1 MNGMRYLKLF
11 LFLFLIVACKNGRT
25 DSVVNTNQRDSLE
38 VITEFGIPVSEFD
51 VREGTIR
58 RGQFFTN
65 LLTDLGA
72 ENADIYALTQAART
86 VFDLKKM
93 RIGNGYKAY
102 YTMDENPKLAYLV
115 YQDTK
120 SSFVT
125 FGVHDSIFVEIHE
138 LNVTVKT
145 RVGEA
150 TINSYL

>member
-86 VFDLKKM
+86 VFDLKK
-93 RIGNGYKAY
+93 
-102 YTMDENPKLAYLV
+102 
-115 YQDTK
+115 
-120 SSFVT
+120 
-125 FGVHDSIFVEIHE
+125 
-138 LNVTVKT
+138 
-145 RVGEA
+145 
-150 TINSYL
+150 